1 MLQTVSK
8 FESLLFKTQDR
19 HFQEKR
25 DSLEDIYTKFTKAGD
40 ASQADYR
47 SVTSVGIGMMGLT
60 AQGGMMHLDEYEMGK
75 EWVVSYKKFSTGMLI
90 SEEAIDDMK
99 TNKRAR
105 EDKVK
110 LLQTFAS
117 DAAEAAQW
125 TCETQCTDFLIRGT
139 STAVTATWPGVFRDG
154 LALFSAAHVTQKG
167 GYQWSNLQA
176 GGPPT
181 QLSIQEAVTMLSN
194 IPDET
199 GRPQASV
206 GGVAIVYGRFNEW
219 RMDEILG
226 TEFAVDVDTNN
237 INPLKNKKI
246 TKILDPYLP
255 PTYPGYMVID
265 TKWHELQHFMKKKVT
280 LNTDVDAMTGNRIHR
295 AIMRFAR
302 SADSAKGIV
311 LNPGS

>member
-1 MLQTVSK
+1 MLQTTTK
-8 FESLLFKTQDR
+8 FEALLFKSQDR

-25 DSLEDIYTKFTKAGD
+25 DNLEDIYSKFTKKGD

-47 SVTSVGIGMMGLT
+47 SVTSVGIGPMRLT
-60 AQGGMMHLDEYEMGK
+60 AQGGMAFLDEYDMGP
-75 EWVVSYKKFSTGMLI
+75 EWVVGWKKFSTAMLI
-90 SEEAIDDMK
+90 TEETIDDMR
-99 TNKRAR
+99 TNQRTR

-110 LLQTFAS
+110 LLQKFS
-117 DAAEAAQW
+117 EDAADAAQW
-125 TCETQCTDFLIRGT
+125 TVETQCTDYFIRGT
-139 STAVTATWPGVFRDG
+139 STTPTATWPGIFRDG
-154 LALFSAAHVTQKG
+154 LALFSASHVTQKG
-167 GYQWSNLQA
+167 GIQWSNLQA

-181 QLSIQEAVTMLSN
+181 QLSVQEAITMLSN

-206 GGVAIVYGRFNEW
+206 GEVAIIYGRFNEW

-237 INPLKNKKI
+237 INPLYKRKI

-265 TKWHELQHFMKKKVT
+265 KKWHELQHFWKQKPAINK
-280 LNTDVDAMTGNRIHR
+280 DVDPLNGNRILR
-295 AIMRFAR
+295 AVMRFAR
-302 SADSAKGIV
+302 SADSSKGIV